1 ASSMITGIYNLVLSF
16 VAFEFNTV
24 NVQPISTVLSVF
36 RINQAHLNSRSNAK
50 QGERNGEQRYEFGR

>member
-1 ASSMITGIYNLVLSF
+1 MLLYIHDVVLSF

-50 QGERNGEQRYEFGR
+50 QGERNGE